1 MRKFLT
7 IVFAILG
14 MIVGLFTGP
23 LFKTVN
29 FLSWLAIGGEF
40 GIANPI
46 VLNLEFMQIT
56 FGIWCKVN
64 IAGVLFAIIFALLGH
79 EILRKLKI

>member
-29 FLSWLAIGGEF
+29 FLSWLSIGGEF

>member
-7 IVFAILG
+7 IVFTILG
-14 MIVGLFTGP
+14 MIVGLFVGP
-23 LFKTVN
+23 MFKGIPP
-29 FLSWLAIGGEF
+29 LSWLAIGGEF
-40 GIANPI
+40 GISNPI
-46 VLNLEFMQIT
+46 VLKLQFVDLT
-56 FGIWCKVN
+56 FGVWCRVN

>member
-1 MRKFLT
+1 MRRFLT
-7 IVFAILG
+7 IVFALLG
-14 MIVGLFTGP
+14 MIVGLFVGP
-23 LFKTVN
+23 AFKAVD

-56 FGIWCKVN
+56 FGLWCKVN

-79 EILRKLKI
+79 EILRKLKV

>member
-1 MRKFLT
+1 MRRILT
-7 IVFAILG
+7 IIFAILG
-14 MIVGLFTGP
+14 MIVGTFLGP
-23 LFKTVN
+23 SFRTISP
-29 FLSWLAIGGEF
+29 LSWLAIGGEF
-40 GIANPI
+40 GISEPLI
-46 VLNLEFMQIT
+46 LDLSFIKLT